1 YARFVSVVQNKCHL
15 SDQAKLKQSTDGRVF
30 SGRQALAMGLVDRI
44 GMLDDAIALA
54 RKRANAPSAKVIMY
68 KRPYGYSGSIYADA
82 STPAPRANVIQL
94 PLPESFYRPAGFY
107 YLWQR

>member
-1 YARFVSVVQNKCHL
+1 RFVSVVQSKCHIDGD
-15 SDQAKLKQSTDGRVF
+15 SKLRESTDGRVF
-30 SGRQALAMGLVDRI
+30 SGEQALKIGLVDHV

-54 RKRANAPSAKVIMY
+54 RKRANAPAAKVIMY

-82 STPAPRANVIQL
+82 STPLPQATVLQL

-107 YLWQR
+107 YLWEP